1 MKRDNGLSTC
11 IRAMALLLAVP
22 AVGIA
27 GGAQAAETFAKAKVL
42 VLYPF
47 LGDQSYL
54 REYNSSIATALN
66 YPGAKITVKAGPS
79 RSNVEFFLEEIG
91 NAAAN
96 GYNVVAVNTGGVSKQ
111 LINAVNQ
118 AQTDGVK
125 TVSFDGSP
133 PDSPAVASVINYDNF
148 GAAGVAGKQF
158 LALLPKGGEIGVIRC
173 LAGLPDTDA
182 FINGFT
188 AAVKGSSLKVVN
200 EGDAKCDPAKSR
212 TIAENMLSAHPDI
225 IGIYDSVDV
234 SAQGSLQAV
243 KAAGSQAVIGSIGG
257 QEYAL
262 KAIAAG
268 DANWK
273 FTVPYPF
280 EVIGQTAVDVAVKV
294 ALGDKVDHDVL
305 IPPQPMVTAA
315 NAEQVLTAVH
325 AATVKAKEA
334 GGQAEVNK

>member
-1 MKRDNGLSTC
+1 MNHHKRIAAWIKVTSV
-11 IRAMALLLAVP
+11 LLAGT
-22 AVGIA
+22 ATGLA
-27 GGAQAAETFAKAKVL
+27 GGAQAEESFAKAKIL

-54 REYNSSIATALN
+54 REYNSSIATALK

-111 LINAVNQ
+111 LINAVNR

-133 PDSPAVASVINYDNF
+133 PDSPAVVSVINYDNF

-158 LALLPKGGEIGVIRC
+158 LALLPKGGNIGVIRC

-188 AAVKGSSLKVVN
+188 AVVKDSSLKVVN

-212 TIAENMLSAHPDI
+212 TIAENMLSTHPDI

-243 KAAGSQAVIGSIGG
+243 KAAGSSAVIGSIGG

-280 EVIGQTAVDVAVKV
+280 EVIGQTAVDVAVRV

-305 IPPQPMVTAA
+305 IPPQPMVTAS
-315 NAEQVLTAVH
+315 NAEQVLKAVH
-325 AATVKAKEA
+325 AAAAKAKEA
-334 GGQAEVNK
+334 GGQAEVTK